1 MRFTGAWHEDDEVSY
16 PRPSSDAAAAGNDVD
31 VAAVVVV
38 VGTSAS
44 MMMTAQHSSL
54 LAPSPLTCVRKRCAE
69 RDTAIEENIRRRR
82 RYRRSQ
88 RCILIFPPVDETRRS
103 G

>member
-31 VAAVVVV
+31 VAAVAV

-54 LAPSPLTCVRKRCAE
+54 LAPPPLTCVREEKRGAGHGD
-69 RDTAIEENIRRRR
+69 RGKYKKAAAV
-82 RYRRSQ
+82 
-88 RCILIFPPVDETRRS
+88 PPVAAVYPDFPAGR
-103 G
+103 

>member
-1 MRFTGAWHEDDEVSY
+1 MNVYMRSTDAWYENDEVSY

-54 LAPSPLTCVRKRCAE
+54 LAPPPLNVRQRGEA
-69 RDTAIEENIRRRR
+69 
-82 RYRRSQ
+82 RSG
-88 RCILIFPPVDETRRS
+88 TRRERKI
-103 G
+103 